1 MNLDAVV
8 IRGLFWVILL
18 VASVLI
24 SFLYSS
30 INGIRHEYVEPTY
43 IKHKSNKERYRK
55 YIIACDKKGKPPL
68 SYKQWKFAYPDKTP
82 LAKYKP
88 KKSKK
93 KEVAQK
99 QSKTYGWQ
107 YWE

>member
-1 MNLDAVV
+1 MNLREW
-8 IRGLFWVILL
+8 IILRLFYPDGSTEHEWTVE
-18 VASVLI
+18 SR
-24 SFLYSS
+24 
-30 INGIRHEYVEPTY
+30 NDGWHEYVEPTY